1 MLYLNITSFPVCIFL
16 FQDAVQGAKL
26 HLLSHLLGLLW
37 AVTVSVFP
45 CFSWPWQFWGVLVRH
60 FVERYSVWICP
71 VFFFMVNTEVVDL
84 GKNTRFLSRRG
95 KMPLLIHCCQ
105 GAHDASMTSWVRLT
119 FITRVRW
126 CLPGFFTL
134 KLVFFYLAILFYGSK
149 SPSGPPSRTVSTCVW
164 GV

>member
-1 MLYLNITSFPVCIFL
+1 MYLLVPGCSPGSQTAFVVTSPRSPLGCDSFSISL
-16 FQDAVQGAKL
+16 FFMTLTVLGSTGQAFCRT
-26 HLLSHLLGLLW
+26 LLSLDLS
-37 AVTVSVFP
+37 SVF
-45 CFSWPWQFWGVLVRH
+45 FHG
-60 FVERYSVWICP
+60 Y
-71 VFFFMVNTEVVDL
+71 TEVVDL

-134 KLVFFYLAILFYGSK
+134 KLVFFCLAILFFGSK
-149 SPSGPPSRTVSTCVW
+149 SPSGPPSRTVSTCV
-164 GV
+164 